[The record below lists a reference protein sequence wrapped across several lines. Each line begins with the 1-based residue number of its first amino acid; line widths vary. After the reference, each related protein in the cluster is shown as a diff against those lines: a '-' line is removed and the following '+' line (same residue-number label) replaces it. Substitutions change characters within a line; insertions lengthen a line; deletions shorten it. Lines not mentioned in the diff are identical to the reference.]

1 MNARRRPRSPAPGLR
16 LRSLRTRLVVGVLGL
31 VLLMAAAMGACSTL
45 TLRHTLMNRLD
56 EQLTAASHRSEMRR
70 HGMGHDESAL
80 DEEKTGRNGCGN
92 QSGDPGAG
100 GDGAAP
106 APSPSPSSSPQ
117 PGACEAPD
125 PGRAPDGA
133 KPIPAGLD
141 AVGQSAGTLTLI
153 ASGARDGARDTQDA
167 QDAASA
173 SSTVTAGYIDD
184 DGHYQGLTRAECQAL
199 LSLEAT
205 GRPVTV
211 DIGSLGSY
219 RVLVTKDAE
228 TGDTVITGLS
238 MKIDDALVRAQLLI
252 EGAIAV
258 AGTLIVALAGS
269 VMVRSSLAPL
279 KRVACTAERVASQ
292 PLARGEVSIDERVP
306 EADLASSLEVGQVG
320 SALNTLLGH
329 VEGALA
335 ARQRSETQVRQF
347 VADAS
352 HELRTPLASIRGY
365 TELIAR
371 EGADAALPEEAV
383 HALDRVHSESL
394 RMTRLVEDLL
404 LLARLDAGRELRRD
418 EVDLVGILL
427 DAVSDAHA
435 AGPDHVWDLSLAVL
449 DPPAGLSEDE
459 LEDFEPEPPLVRGD
473 EARLR
478 QVMVNLLANAR
489 VHTPAGSRVSV
500 TLTRRQVGDGTDD
513 AGSGPQDAPTGS
525 GAPGAGSDE
534 PADRTKAHGAGASEP
549 GAARGAEELVIT
561 IADDGPGIDP
571 EVRDRMFERFAR
583 GDASRERRTGST
595 GLGMSIALAIVQSHG
610 GTLTVDSRQ
619 APEGS
624 PTGTPHGTTFTVTLP
639 AADDVE

>member
-1 MNARRRPRSPAPGLR
+1 MNAPPPFSALHP
-16 LRSLRTRLVVGVLGL
+16 RSLRTRLVVGVLGL
-31 VLLMAAAMGACSTL
+31 VLVMAAAMGALSTL

-56 EQLTAASHRSEMRR
+56 DQLTAASHRADVRR
-70 HGMGHDESAL
+70 HGTKHDESAL
-80 DEEKTGRNGCGN
+80 NDDARRSEEDAEDAENTANGEKREEPA
-92 QSGDPGAG
+92 DPSSAG
-100 GDGAAP
+100 PTAAP
-106 APSPSPSSSPQ
+106 SSASSGQP
-117 PGACEAPD
+117 PGACETR
-125 PGRAPDGA
+125 GPDGA
-133 KPIPAGLD
+133 KPVPAGLD
-141 AVGQSAGTLTLI
+141 AAGQPTGTLTLI
-153 ASGARDGARDTQDA
+153 ASGARDDQNDGGADL
-167 QDAASA
+167 A

-184 DGHYQGLTRAECQAL
+184 DGRYQELTRAECEAL
-199 LSLEAT
+199 LSLEAN

-219 RVLVTKDAE
+219 RVLAAKDAE
-228 TGDTVITGLS
+228 TGDIVITGLS
-238 MKIDDALVRAQLLI
+238 MKVDNALVRTQLLI

-258 AGTLIVALAGS
+258 AGTLVVALAGRA
-269 VMVRSSLAPL
+269 MVRSSLAPL
-279 KRVACTAERVASQ
+279 ARVACTAERVASQ
-292 PLARGEVSIDERVP
+292 PLAHGEVSIDERVP
-306 EADLASSLEVGQVG
+306 EADLGSSLEVGQVG

-329 VEGALA
+329 VDEALT

-352 HELRTPLASIRGY
+352 PELRTPLASIRGY

-404 LLARLDAGRELRRD
+404 LLARLDAGRELRHD

-435 AGPDHVWDLSLAVL
+435 AGPDHTWDLDLAVL
-449 DPPAGLSEDE
+449 DAPADLSEDE
-459 LEDFEPEPPLVRGD
+459 LEDFEPEPPLVLGD

-489 VHTPAGSRVSV
+489 VHTPAGSHVTV
-500 TLTRRQVGDGTDD
+500 TLTRRSAAGADGGSRDG
-513 AGSGPQDAPTGS
+513 AGTEASAGPPAGARTSTGFS
-525 GAPGAGSDE
+525 ARAGAPGGP
-534 PADRTKAHGAGASEP
+534 PARAV
-549 GAARGAEELVIT
+549 RGGEELVIT

-571 EVRDRMFERFAR
+571 EVRSRMFERFAR

-595 GLGMSIALAIVQSHG
+595 GLGMSIALAIIQSHG
-610 GTLTVDSRQ
+610 GTLTVDSQQ

-624 PTGTPHGTTFTVTLP
+624 PEDAPHGTAFTVTLP
-639 AADDVE
+639 AAE

>member
-1 MNARRRPRSPAPGLR
+1 MNAPPPFSALHP
-16 LRSLRTRLVVGVLGL
+16 RSLRTRLVVGVLGL
-31 VLLMAAAMGACSTL
+31 VLVMAAAMGALSTL

-56 EQLTAASHRSEMRR
+56 DQLTAASHRADVRR
-70 HGMGHDESAL
+70 HGTKHDESAL
-80 DEEKTGRNGCGN
+80 NDDARRSAEDAEDAENTANGEKREEPA
-92 QSGDPGAG
+92 DPSSAG
-100 GDGAAP
+100 PTAAP
-106 APSPSPSSSPQ
+106 SSASSGQP
-117 PGACEAPD
+117 PGACETR
-125 PGRAPDGA
+125 GPDGA
-133 KPIPAGLD
+133 KPVPAGLD
-141 AVGQSAGTLTLI
+141 AAGQPTGTLTLI
-153 ASGARDGARDTQDA
+153 ASGARDDQNDGGADL
-167 QDAASA
+167 A

-184 DGHYQGLTRAECQAL
+184 DGRYQELTRAECEAL
-199 LSLEAT
+199 LSLEAN

-219 RVLVTKDAE
+219 RVLAAKDAE
-228 TGDTVITGLS
+228 TGDIVITGLS
-238 MKIDDALVRAQLLI
+238 MKVDNALVRTQLLI

-258 AGTLIVALAGS
+258 AGTLVVALAGR

-279 KRVACTAERVASQ
+279 ARVACTAERVASQ
-292 PLARGEVSIDERVP
+292 PLAHGEVSIDERVP
-306 EADLASSLEVGQVG
+306 EADLGSSLEVGQVG

-329 VEGALA
+329 VDEALT

-394 RMTRLVEDLL
+394 RITRLVEDLL
-404 LLARLDAGRELRRD
+404 LLARLDAGRELRHD

-435 AGPDHVWDLSLAVL
+435 AGPDHTWNLDLAVL
-449 DPPAGLSEDE
+449 DAPADLSEDE
-459 LEDFEPEPPLVRGD
+459 LEDFEPEPPLVLGD

-489 VHTPAGSRVSV
+489 VHTPAGSHVTV
-500 TLTRRQVGDGTDD
+500 TLTRRSAAGADDGSRDG
-513 AGSGPQDAPTGS
+513 AGTEASAGPPAGARTSTGFS
-525 GAPGAGSDE
+525 ARAGAPGGP
-534 PADRTKAHGAGASEP
+534 PARAV
-549 GAARGAEELVIT
+549 RGGEELVIT

-571 EVRDRMFERFAR
+571 EVRSRMFERFAR

-595 GLGMSIALAIVQSHG
+595 GLGMSIALAIIQSHG
-610 GTLTVDSRQ
+610 GTLTVDSQQ

-624 PTGTPHGTTFTVTLP
+624 PEDAPHGTAFTVTLP
-639 AADDVE
+639 AAE

>member
-1 MNARRRPRSPAPGLR
+1 MNAPPPPSALHA
-16 LRSLRTRLVVGVLGL
+16 RSLRTRLVVGVLGL
-31 VLLMAAAMGACSTL
+31 VLVMAAAMGALSTL

-56 EQLTAASHRSEMRR
+56 DQLTAASHRADVRR
-70 HGMGHDESAL
+70 HGTKHDESAL
-80 DEEKTGRNGCGN
+80 NDDARRSAEDAENTANGEKREEPA
-92 QSGDPGAG
+92 DPSSAG
-100 GDGAAP
+100 PTAAP
-106 APSPSPSSSPQ
+106 SSASSGQP
-117 PGACEAPD
+117 PGACETR
-125 PGRAPDGA
+125 GPDGA
-133 KPIPAGLD
+133 KPVPAGLD
-141 AVGQSAGTLTLI
+141 AAGQPTGTLTLI
-153 ASGARDGARDTQDA
+153 ASGARDDQNDGGADL
-167 QDAASA
+167 A

-184 DGHYQGLTRAECQAL
+184 DGRYQELTRAECEAL
-199 LSLEAT
+199 LSLEAN

-219 RVLVTKDAE
+219 RVLAAKDAE
-228 TGDTVITGLS
+228 TGDIVITGLS
-238 MKIDDALVRAQLLI
+238 MKVDNALVRTQLLI

-258 AGTLIVALAGS
+258 AGTLVVALAGR

-279 KRVACTAERVASQ
+279 ARVACTAERVASQ
-292 PLARGEVSIDERVP
+292 PLAHGEVSIDERVP
-306 EADLASSLEVGQVG
+306 EADLGSSLEVGQVG

-329 VEGALA
+329 VDEALT

-404 LLARLDAGRELRRD
+404 LLARLDAGRELRHD

-435 AGPDHVWDLSLAVL
+435 AGPDHTWDLDLAVL
-449 DPPAGLSEDE
+449 DAPADLSEDE
-459 LEDFEPEPPLVRGD
+459 LEDFEPEPPLVLGD

-489 VHTPAGSRVSV
+489 VHTPAGSHVTV
-500 TLTRRQVGDGTDD
+500 TLTRRSAAGADGGSRDG
-513 AGSGPQDAPTGS
+513 AGTEASAGPPAGARTSTGFS
-525 GAPGAGSDE
+525 AKAGAPGGP
-534 PADRTKAHGAGASEP
+534 PARAV
-549 GAARGAEELVIT
+549 RGGEELVIT

-571 EVRDRMFERFAR
+571 EVRSRIFERFAR

-595 GLGMSIALAIVQSHG
+595 GLGMSIALAIIQSHG
-610 GTLTVDSRQ
+610 GTLTVDSQQ

-624 PTGTPHGTTFTVTLP
+624 PEDAPHGTAFTVTLP
-639 AADDVE
+639 AAE

>member
-1 MNARRRPRSPAPGLR
+1 MNAPPPFSALHP
-16 LRSLRTRLVVGVLGL
+16 RSLRTRLVVGVLGL
-31 VLLMAAAMGACSTL
+31 VLVMAAAMGALSTL

-56 EQLTAASHRSEMRR
+56 DQLTAASHRADVRR
-70 HGMGHDESAL
+70 HGTKHDESAL
-80 DEEKTGRNGCGN
+80 NDDARRSAEDAEDAANGEKREEPA
-92 QSGDPGAG
+92 DPSSAG
-100 GDGAAP
+100 PTAAP
-106 APSPSPSSSPQ
+106 SSASSGQP
-117 PGACEAPD
+117 PGACETR
-125 PGRAPDGA
+125 GPDGA
-133 KPIPAGLD
+133 KPVPAGLD
-141 AVGQSAGTLTLI
+141 AAGQPTGTLTLI
-153 ASGARDGARDTQDA
+153 ASGARDDQNDGGADL
-167 QDAASA
+167 A

-184 DGHYQGLTRAECQAL
+184 DGRYQELTRAECEAL
-199 LSLEAT
+199 LSLEAN

-219 RVLVTKDAE
+219 RVLAAKDAE
-228 TGDTVITGLS
+228 TGDIVITGLS
-238 MKIDDALVRAQLLI
+238 MKVDNALVRTQLLI

-258 AGTLIVALAGS
+258 AGTLVVALAGR

-279 KRVACTAERVASQ
+279 ARVACTAERVASQ
-292 PLARGEVSIDERVP
+292 PLAHGEVSIDERVP
-306 EADLASSLEVGQVG
+306 EADLGSSLEVGQVG

-329 VEGALA
+329 VDEALT

-365 TELIAR
+365 AELIAR

-404 LLARLDAGRELRRD
+404 LLARLDAGRELRHD

-435 AGPDHVWDLSLAVL
+435 AGPDHTWDLDLAVL
-449 DPPAGLSEDE
+449 DAPADLSENE
-459 LEDFEPEPPLVRGD
+459 LEDFEPEPPLVLGD

-489 VHTPAGSRVSV
+489 VHTPAGSHVTV
-500 TLTRRQVGDGTDD
+500 TLTRRSAAGADG
-513 AGSGPQDAPTGS
+513 GSRD
-525 GAPGAGSDE
+525 GAGTEASAG
-534 PADRTKAHGAGASEP
+534 PPAGARTSTGFSARAGVP
-549 GAARGAEELVIT
+549 GGPPARAVRGGEELVIT

-571 EVRDRMFERFAR
+571 EVRSRMFERFAR
-583 GDASRERRTGST
+583 GDASRERSTGST
-595 GLGMSIALAIVQSHG
+595 GLGMSIALAIIQSHG
-610 GTLTVDSRQ
+610 GTLTVDSQQ

-624 PTGTPHGTTFTVTLP
+624 PEDAPHGTAFTVTLP
-639 AADDVE
+639 AAE

>member
-1 MNARRRPRSPAPGLR
+1 MNAPPPPSVLHP
-16 LRSLRTRLVVGVLGL
+16 RSLRTRLVVGVLGL
-31 VLLMAAAMGACSTL
+31 VLVMAAAMGALSTL

-56 EQLTAASHRSEMRR
+56 DQLTAASHRADVRR
-70 HGMGHDESAL
+70 HGTKHDESAL
-80 DEEKTGRNGCGN
+80 NDDARRSAEDAEDAENTANGEKREEPA
-92 QSGDPGAG
+92 DPSSAG
-100 GDGAAP
+100 PTAAP
-106 APSPSPSSSPQ
+106 SSASSGQP
-117 PGACEAPD
+117 PGACETR
-125 PGRAPDGA
+125 GPDGA
-133 KPIPAGLD
+133 KPVPAGLD
-141 AVGQSAGTLTLI
+141 AAGQPTGTLTLI
-153 ASGARDGARDTQDA
+153 ASGARDDQNDGGADL
-167 QDAASA
+167 A

-184 DGHYQGLTRAECQAL
+184 DGRYQELTRAECEAL
-199 LSLEAT
+199 LSLEAN

-219 RVLVTKDAE
+219 RVLAAKDAE
-228 TGDTVITGLS
+228 TGDIVITGLS
-238 MKIDDALVRAQLLI
+238 MKVDNALVRTQLLI

-258 AGTLIVALAGS
+258 AGTLVVALAGR

-279 KRVACTAERVASQ
+279 ARVACTAERVASQ
-292 PLARGEVSIDERVP
+292 PLAHGEVSIDERVP
-306 EADLASSLEVGQVG
+306 EADLGSSLEVGQVG

-329 VEGALA
+329 VDEALT

-365 TELIAR
+365 AELIAR

-404 LLARLDAGRELRRD
+404 LLARLDAGRELRHD

-435 AGPDHVWDLSLAVL
+435 AGPDHTWDLDLAVL
-449 DPPAGLSEDE
+449 DAPADLSEDE
-459 LEDFEPEPPLVRGD
+459 LEDFEPEPPLVLGD

-489 VHTPAGSRVSV
+489 VHTPAGSHVTV
-500 TLTRRQVGDGTDD
+500 TLTRRSAAGADGGSRDG
-513 AGSGPQDAPTGS
+513 AGTEASAGPPAGARTSTGFS
-525 GAPGAGSDE
+525 AKASAPGGP
-534 PADRTKAHGAGASEP
+534 PARAV
-549 GAARGAEELVIT
+549 RGGEELVIT

-571 EVRDRMFERFAR
+571 EVRSRMFERFAR

-595 GLGMSIALAIVQSHG
+595 GLGMSIALAIIQSHG
-610 GTLTVDSRQ
+610 GTLTVDSQQ

-624 PTGTPHGTTFTVTLP
+624 PEDAPHGTAFTVTLP
-639 AADDVE
+639 AAE

>member
-1 MNARRRPRSPAPGLR
+1 MNAPPPPSVLHP
-16 LRSLRTRLVVGVLGL
+16 RSLRTRLVVGVLGL
-31 VLLMAAAMGACSTL
+31 VLVMAAAMGALSTL

-56 EQLTAASHRSEMRR
+56 DQLTAASHRADVRR
-70 HGMGHDESAL
+70 HGTKHDESAL
-80 DEEKTGRNGCGN
+80 NDDARRSAEDAEDAENTANGEKREEPA
-92 QSGDPGAG
+92 DPSSAG
-100 GDGAAP
+100 PTAAP
-106 APSPSPSSSPQ
+106 SSASSGQP
-117 PGACEAPD
+117 PGACETR
-125 PGRAPDGA
+125 GPDGA
-133 KPIPAGLD
+133 KPVPAGLD
-141 AVGQSAGTLTLI
+141 AAGQPTGTLTLI
-153 ASGARDGARDTQDA
+153 ASGARDDQNDGGADL
-167 QDAASA
+167 A

-184 DGHYQGLTRAECQAL
+184 DGRYQELTRAECEAL
-199 LSLEAT
+199 LSLEAN

-219 RVLVTKDAE
+219 RVLAAKDAE
-228 TGDTVITGLS
+228 TGDIVITGLS
-238 MKIDDALVRAQLLI
+238 MKVDNALVRTQLLI

-258 AGTLIVALAGS
+258 AGTLVVALAGR

-279 KRVACTAERVASQ
+279 ARVACTAERVASQ
-292 PLARGEVSIDERVP
+292 PLAHGEVSIDERVP
-306 EADLASSLEVGQVG
+306 EADLGSSLEVGQVG

-329 VEGALA
+329 VDEALT

-404 LLARLDAGRELRRD
+404 LLARLDAGRELRHD

-435 AGPDHVWDLSLAVL
+435 AGPDHTWNLDLAVL
-449 DPPAGLSEDE
+449 DAPADLSEDE
-459 LEDFEPEPPLVRGD
+459 LEDFEPEPPLVLGD

-489 VHTPAGSRVSV
+489 VHTPAGSHVTV
-500 TLTRRQVGDGTDD
+500 TLTRRSAAGADGGSRDG
-513 AGSGPQDAPTGS
+513 AGTEASAGPPAGARTSTGFS
-525 GAPGAGSDE
+525 ARAGAPGGP
-534 PADRTKAHGAGASEP
+534 PARAV
-549 GAARGAEELVIT
+549 RGGEELVIT

-571 EVRDRMFERFAR
+571 EVRSRMFERFAR

-595 GLGMSIALAIVQSHG
+595 GLGMSIALAIIQSHG
-610 GTLTVDSRQ
+610 GTLTVDSQQ

-624 PTGTPHGTTFTVTLP
+624 PEDAPHGTAFTVTLP
-639 AADDVE
+639 AAE

>member
-1 MNARRRPRSPAPGLR
+1 MNAPPPFSALHP
-16 LRSLRTRLVVGVLGL
+16 RSLRTRLVVGVLGL
-31 VLLMAAAMGACSTL
+31 VLVMAAAMGALSTL

-56 EQLTAASHRSEMRR
+56 DQLTAASHRADVRR
-70 HGMGHDESAL
+70 HGTKHDESAL
-80 DEEKTGRNGCGN
+80 NDDARRSEEDAEDAEDAANGEKREEPA
-92 QSGDPGAG
+92 DPSSAG
-100 GDGAAP
+100 PTAAP
-106 APSPSPSSSPQ
+106 SSASSGQP
-117 PGACEAPD
+117 PGACETR
-125 PGRAPDGA
+125 GPDGA
-133 KPIPAGLD
+133 KPVPAGLD
-141 AVGQSAGTLTLI
+141 AAGQPTGTLTLI
-153 ASGARDGARDTQDA
+153 ASGARDDQNDGGADL
-167 QDAASA
+167 A

-184 DGHYQGLTRAECQAL
+184 DGRYQELTRAECEAL
-199 LSLEAT
+199 LSLEAN

-219 RVLVTKDAE
+219 RVLAAKDAE
-228 TGDTVITGLS
+228 TGDIVITGLS
-238 MKIDDALVRAQLLI
+238 MKVDNALVRTQLLI

-258 AGTLIVALAGS
+258 AGTLVVALAGRA
-269 VMVRSSLAPL
+269 MVRSSLAPL
-279 KRVACTAERVASQ
+279 ARVACTAERVASQ
-292 PLARGEVSIDERVP
+292 PLAHGEVSIDERVP
-306 EADLASSLEVGQVG
+306 EADLGSSLEVGQVG

-329 VEGALA
+329 VDEALT

-365 TELIAR
+365 AELIAR

-404 LLARLDAGRELRRD
+404 LLARLDAGRELRHD

-435 AGPDHVWDLSLAVL
+435 AGPDHTWDLDLAVL
-449 DPPAGLSEDE
+449 DAPADLSEDE
-459 LEDFEPEPPLVRGD
+459 LEDFEPEPPLVLGD

-489 VHTPAGSRVSV
+489 VHTPAGSHVTV
-500 TLTRRQVGDGTDD
+500 TLTRRSAAGADGGSRDG
-513 AGSGPQDAPTGS
+513 AGTEASAGPPAGARTSTGFS
-525 GAPGAGSDE
+525 ARAGAPGGP
-534 PADRTKAHGAGASEP
+534 PARAV
-549 GAARGAEELVIT
+549 RGGEELVIT

-571 EVRDRMFERFAR
+571 EVRSRMFERFAR

-595 GLGMSIALAIVQSHG
+595 GLGMSIALAIIQSHG
-610 GTLTVDSRQ
+610 GTLTVDSQQ

-624 PTGTPHGTTFTVTLP
+624 PEDAPHGTAFTVTLP
-639 AADDVE
+639 AAE

>member
-1 MNARRRPRSPAPGLR
+1 MNAPPPFSALHP
-16 LRSLRTRLVVGVLGL
+16 RSLRTRLVVGVLGL
-31 VLLMAAAMGACSTL
+31 VLVMAAAMGALSTL

-56 EQLTAASHRSEMRR
+56 DQLTAASHRADVRR
-70 HGMGHDESAL
+70 HGTKHDESAL
-80 DEEKTGRNGCGN
+80 NDDSRRSAEDAANGEKRAEPA
-92 QSGDPGAG
+92 DPSSAG
-100 GDGAAP
+100 PTAAP
-106 APSPSPSSSPQ
+106 SSASSGQP
-117 PGACEAPD
+117 PGACETR
-125 PGRAPDGA
+125 GPDGA
-133 KPIPAGLD
+133 KPVPAGLD
-141 AVGQSAGTLTLI
+141 AAGQPTGTLTLI
-153 ASGARDGARDTQDA
+153 ASGARDDQNDGGADL
-167 QDAASA
+167 A

-184 DGHYQGLTRAECQAL
+184 DGRYQELTRAECEAL
-199 LSLEAT
+199 LSLEAN

-219 RVLVTKDAE
+219 RVLAAKDAE
-228 TGDTVITGLS
+228 TGDIVITGLS
-238 MKIDDALVRAQLLI
+238 MKVDNALVRTQLLI

-258 AGTLIVALAGS
+258 AGTLVVALAGR

-279 KRVACTAERVASQ
+279 ARVACTAERVASQ
-292 PLARGEVSIDERVP
+292 PLAHGEVSIDERVP
-306 EADLASSLEVGQVG
+306 EADLGSSLEVGQVG

-329 VEGALA
+329 VDEALT

-365 TELIAR
+365 AELIAR

-404 LLARLDAGRELRRD
+404 LLARLDAGRELRHD

-435 AGPDHVWDLSLAVL
+435 AGPDHTWDLDLAVL
-449 DPPAGLSEDE
+449 DAPADLSENE
-459 LEDFEPEPPLVRGD
+459 LEDFEPEPPLVLGD

-489 VHTPAGSRVSV
+489 VHTPAGSHVTV
-500 TLTRRQVGDGTDD
+500 TLTRRSAAGADGGPRDG
-513 AGSGPQDAPTGS
+513 AGTEASAGPPAGARTSTGFS
-525 GAPGAGSDE
+525 ARAGAPGGP
-534 PADRTKAHGAGASEP
+534 PARAV
-549 GAARGAEELVIT
+549 RGGEELVIT

-571 EVRDRMFERFAR
+571 EVRSRMFERFAR

-595 GLGMSIALAIVQSHG
+595 GLGMSIALAIIQSHG
-610 GTLTVDSRQ
+610 GTLTVDSQQ

-624 PTGTPHGTTFTVTLP
+624 PEDAPHGTAFTVTLP
-639 AADDVE
+639 AAE

>member
-1 MNARRRPRSPAPGLR
+1 MNAPPPPSALHP
-16 LRSLRTRLVVGVLGL
+16 RSLRTRLVVGVLGL
-31 VLLMAAAMGACSTL
+31 VLVMAAAMGALSTL

-56 EQLTAASHRSEMRR
+56 DQLTAASHRADVRR
-70 HGMGHDESAL
+70 HGTKHDESAL
-80 DEEKTGRNGCGN
+80 NDDARRSAEDAEDAANGEKREEPA
-92 QSGDPGAG
+92 DPSSAG
-100 GDGAAP
+100 PTAAP
-106 APSPSPSSSPQ
+106 SSASSGQP
-117 PGACEAPD
+117 PGACETR
-125 PGRAPDGA
+125 GPDGA
-133 KPIPAGLD
+133 KPVPAGLD
-141 AVGQSAGTLTLI
+141 AAGQPTGTLTLI
-153 ASGARDGARDTQDA
+153 ASGARDDQNDGGADL
-167 QDAASA
+167 A

-184 DGHYQGLTRAECQAL
+184 DGRYQELTRAECEAL
-199 LSLEAT
+199 LSLEAN

-219 RVLVTKDAE
+219 RVLAAKDAE
-228 TGDTVITGLS
+228 TGDIVITGLS
-238 MKIDDALVRAQLLI
+238 MKVDNALVRTQLLI

-258 AGTLIVALAGS
+258 AGTLVVALAGR

-279 KRVACTAERVASQ
+279 ARVACTAERVASQ
-292 PLARGEVSIDERVP
+292 PLAHGEVSIDERVP
-306 EADLASSLEVGQVG
+306 EADLGSSLEVGQVG

-329 VEGALA
+329 VDEALT

-365 TELIAR
+365 AELIAR

-404 LLARLDAGRELRRD
+404 LLARLDAGRELRHD

-435 AGPDHVWDLSLAVL
+435 AGPDHTWNLDLAVL
-449 DPPAGLSEDE
+449 DAPADLSEDE
-459 LEDFEPEPPLVRGD
+459 LEDFEPEPPLVLGD

-489 VHTPAGSRVSV
+489 VHTPAGSHVTV
-500 TLTRRQVGDGTDD
+500 TLTRRSAAGADDGSRDG
-513 AGSGPQDAPTGS
+513 AGTEASAGPPAGARTSTGFS
-525 GAPGAGSDE
+525 ARAGAPGGP
-534 PADRTKAHGAGASEP
+534 PARAV
-549 GAARGAEELVIT
+549 RGGEELVIT

-571 EVRDRMFERFAR
+571 EVRSRMFERFAR

-595 GLGMSIALAIVQSHG
+595 GLGMSIALAIIQSHG
-610 GTLTVDSRQ
+610 GTLTVDSQQ

-624 PTGTPHGTTFTVTLP
+624 PEDAPHGTAFTVTLP
-639 AADDVE
+639 AAE

>member
-1 MNARRRPRSPAPGLR
+1 MNAPPPLSALHP
-16 LRSLRTRLVVGVLGL
+16 RSLRTRLVVGVLGL
-31 VLLMAAAMGACSTL
+31 VLVMAAAMGALSTL

-56 EQLTAASHRSEMRR
+56 DQLTAASHRADVRR
-70 HGMGHDESAL
+70 HGTKHDESAL
-80 DEEKTGRNGCGN
+80 NDDARRSAEDAEDAENTANGEKREEPA
-92 QSGDPGAG
+92 DPSSAG
-100 GDGAAP
+100 PTAAP
-106 APSPSPSSSPQ
+106 SSASSEQP
-117 PGACEAPD
+117 PGACETR
-125 PGRAPDGA
+125 GPDGA
-133 KPIPAGLD
+133 KPVPAGLD
-141 AVGQSAGTLTLI
+141 AAGQPTGTLTLI
-153 ASGARDGARDTQDA
+153 ASGARDDQNDGGADL
-167 QDAASA
+167 A

-184 DGHYQGLTRAECQAL
+184 DGRYQELTRAECEAL
-199 LSLEAT
+199 LSLEAN

-219 RVLVTKDAE
+219 RVLAAKDAE
-228 TGDTVITGLS
+228 TGDIVITGLS
-238 MKIDDALVRAQLLI
+238 MKVDNALVRTQLLI

-258 AGTLIVALAGS
+258 AGTLVVALAGR

-279 KRVACTAERVASQ
+279 ARVACTAERVASQ
-292 PLARGEVSIDERVP
+292 PLAHGEVSIDERVP
-306 EADLASSLEVGQVG
+306 EADLGSSLEVGQVG

-329 VEGALA
+329 VDEALT

-365 TELIAR
+365 AELIAR

-404 LLARLDAGRELRRD
+404 LLARLDAGRELRHD

-435 AGPDHVWDLSLAVL
+435 AGPDHTWDLDLAVL
-449 DPPAGLSEDE
+449 DAPADLSEDE
-459 LEDFEPEPPLVRGD
+459 LEDFEPEPPLVLGD

-489 VHTPAGSRVSV
+489 VHTPAGSHVTV
-500 TLTRRQVGDGTDD
+500 TLTRRSAAGADGGSRDG
-513 AGSGPQDAPTGS
+513 AGTEASAGPPAGARTSTGFS
-525 GAPGAGSDE
+525 ARAGAPGGP
-534 PADRTKAHGAGASEP
+534 PARAV
-549 GAARGAEELVIT
+549 RGGEELVIT

-571 EVRDRMFERFAR
+571 EVRSRMFERFAR
-583 GDASRERRTGST
+583 GDASRERSTGST
-595 GLGMSIALAIVQSHG
+595 GLGMSIALAIIQSHG
-610 GTLTVDSRQ
+610 GTLTVDSQQ

-624 PTGTPHGTTFTVTLP
+624 PEDAPHGTAFTVTLP
-639 AADDVE
+639 AAE

>member
-1 MNARRRPRSPAPGLR
+1 MNAPPPFSALHP
-16 LRSLRTRLVVGVLGL
+16 RSLRTRLVVGVLGL
-31 VLLMAAAMGACSTL
+31 VLVMAAAMGALSTL

-56 EQLTAASHRSEMRR
+56 DQLTAASHRADVRR
-70 HGMGHDESAL
+70 HGTKHDESAL
-80 DEEKTGRNGCGN
+80 NDDARRSAEDAEDAENTANGEKREEPA
-92 QSGDPGAG
+92 DPSSAG
-100 GDGAAP
+100 PTAAP
-106 APSPSPSSSPQ
+106 SSASSGQP
-117 PGACEAPD
+117 PGACETR
-125 PGRAPDGA
+125 GPDGA
-133 KPIPAGLD
+133 KPVPAGLD
-141 AVGQSAGTLTLI
+141 AAGQPTGTLTLI
-153 ASGARDGARDTQDA
+153 ASGARDDQNDGGADL
-167 QDAASA
+167 A

-184 DGHYQGLTRAECQAL
+184 DGRYQELTRAECEAL
-199 LSLEAT
+199 LSLEAN

-219 RVLVTKDAE
+219 RVLAAKDAE
-228 TGDTVITGLS
+228 TGDIVITGLS
-238 MKIDDALVRAQLLI
+238 MKVDNALVRTQLLI

-258 AGTLIVALAGS
+258 AGTLVVALAGR

-279 KRVACTAERVASQ
+279 ARVACTAERVASQ
-292 PLARGEVSIDERVP
+292 PLAHGEVSIDERVP
-306 EADLASSLEVGQVG
+306 EADLGSSLEVGQVG

-329 VEGALA
+329 VDEALT

-365 TELIAR
+365 AELIAR

-404 LLARLDAGRELRRD
+404 LLARLDAGRELRHD

-435 AGPDHVWDLSLAVL
+435 AGPDHTWDLDLAVL
-449 DPPAGLSEDE
+449 DAPADLSENE
-459 LEDFEPEPPLVRGD
+459 LEDFEPEPPLVLGD

-489 VHTPAGSRVSV
+489 VHTPAGSHVTV
-500 TLTRRQVGDGTDD
+500 TLTRRSAAGADGGPRDG
-513 AGSGPQDAPTGS
+513 AGTEASAGPPAGARTSTGFS
-525 GAPGAGSDE
+525 ARAGAPGGP
-534 PADRTKAHGAGASEP
+534 PARAV
-549 GAARGAEELVIT
+549 RGGEELVIT

-571 EVRDRMFERFAR
+571 EVRSRMFERFAR

-595 GLGMSIALAIVQSHG
+595 GLGMSIALAIIQSHG
-610 GTLTVDSRQ
+610 GTLTVDSQQ

-624 PTGTPHGTTFTVTLP
+624 PEDAPHGTAFTVTLP
-639 AADDVE
+639 AAE

>member
-1 MNARRRPRSPAPGLR
+1 MNAPPPPSVLHP
-16 LRSLRTRLVVGVLGL
+16 RSLRTRLVVGVLGL
-31 VLLMAAAMGACSTL
+31 VLVMAAAMGALSTL

-56 EQLTAASHRSEMRR
+56 DQLTAASHRADVRR
-70 HGMGHDESAL
+70 HGTKHDESAL
-80 DEEKTGRNGCGN
+80 NDDARRSAEDAENTANGEKREEPA
-92 QSGDPGAG
+92 DPSSAG
-100 GDGAAP
+100 PTAAP
-106 APSPSPSSSPQ
+106 SSASSGQP
-117 PGACEAPD
+117 PGACETR
-125 PGRAPDGA
+125 GPDGA
-133 KPIPAGLD
+133 KPVPAGLD
-141 AVGQSAGTLTLI
+141 AAGQPTGTLTLI
-153 ASGARDGARDTQDA
+153 ASGARDDQNDGGADL
-167 QDAASA
+167 A

-184 DGHYQGLTRAECQAL
+184 DGRYQELTRAECEAL
-199 LSLEAT
+199 LSLEAN

-219 RVLVTKDAE
+219 RVLAAKDAE
-228 TGDTVITGLS
+228 TGDIVITGLS
-238 MKIDDALVRAQLLI
+238 MKVDNALVRTQLLI

-258 AGTLIVALAGS
+258 AGTLVVALAGR

-279 KRVACTAERVASQ
+279 ARVACTAERVASQ
-292 PLARGEVSIDERVP
+292 PLAHGEVSIDERVP
-306 EADLASSLEVGQVG
+306 EADLGSSLEVGQVG

-329 VEGALA
+329 VDEALT

-365 TELIAR
+365 AELIAR

-459 LEDFEPEPPLVRGD
+459 LEDFEPEPPLVQGD

-500 TLTRRQVGDGTDD
+500 TLTRRP
-513 AGSGPQDAPTGS
+513 AGEGPPPGPDAPEA
-525 GAPGAGSDE
+525 GADE
-534 PADRTKAHGAGASEP
+534 PAGRAQPRRAGASEP
-549 GAARGAEELVIT
+549 GAARGPEELVIT

-571 EVRDRMFERFAR
+571 EVRSRMFERFAR

-595 GLGMSIALAIVQSHG
+595 GLGMSIALAIIQSHG
-610 GTLTVDSRQ
+610 GTLTVDSQQ

-624 PTGTPHGTTFTVTLP
+624 PEDAPHGTAFTVTLP
-639 AADDVE
+639 AAE

>member
-1 MNARRRPRSPAPGLR
+1 MNAPRRPRSPAPGLR

-153 ASGARDGARDTQDA
+153 ASGARDGAQDAQDTQDA

-459 LEDFEPEPPLVRGD
+459 LEDFEPEPPLVQGD

-500 TLTRRQVGDGTDD
+500 TLTRRP
-513 AGSGPQDAPTGS
+513 AGEGPPPGPDAPEA
-525 GAPGAGSDE
+525 GADE
-534 PADRTKAHGAGASEP
+534 PAGRAQPRRAGASEP
-549 GAARGAEELVIT
+549 GAARGPEELVIT
-561 IADDGPGIDP
+561 IADDGPGIAP
-571 EVRDRMFERFAR
+571 EMRDRMFERFAR

-595 GLGMSIALAIVQSHG
+595 GLGMSIALAIIQSHG

-624 PTGTPHGTTFTVTLP
+624 PEGTPHGTTFTVTLP
-639 AADDVE
+639 AADVDAGTDAE

>member
-1 MNARRRPRSPAPGLR
+1 MNAPPPPSVLHP
-16 LRSLRTRLVVGVLGL
+16 RSLRTRLVVGVLGL
-31 VLLMAAAMGACSTL
+31 VLVMAAAMGALSTL

-56 EQLTAASHRSEMRR
+56 DQLTAASHRADVRR
-70 HGMGHDESAL
+70 HGTKHDESAL
-80 DEEKTGRNGCGN
+80 NDDARRSAEDAEDAENTANGEKREEPA
-92 QSGDPGAG
+92 DPSSAG
-100 GDGAAP
+100 PTAAP
-106 APSPSPSSSPQ
+106 SSASSGQP
-117 PGACEAPD
+117 PGACETR
-125 PGRAPDGA
+125 GPDGA
-133 KPIPAGLD
+133 KPVPAGLD
-141 AVGQSAGTLTLI
+141 AAGQPTGTLTLI
-153 ASGARDGARDTQDA
+153 ASGARDDQNDGGADL
-167 QDAASA
+167 A

-184 DGHYQGLTRAECQAL
+184 DGRYQELTRAECEAL
-199 LSLEAT
+199 LSLEAN

-219 RVLVTKDAE
+219 RVLAAKDAE
-228 TGDTVITGLS
+228 TGDIVITGLS
-238 MKIDDALVRAQLLI
+238 MKVDNALVRTQLLI

-258 AGTLIVALAGS
+258 AGTLVVALAGR

-279 KRVACTAERVASQ
+279 ARVACTAERVASQ
-292 PLARGEVSIDERVP
+292 PLAHGEVSIDERVP
-306 EADLASSLEVGQVG
+306 EADLGSSLEVGQVG

-329 VEGALA
+329 VDEALT

-404 LLARLDAGRELRRD
+404 LLARLDAGRELRHD

-435 AGPDHVWDLSLAVL
+435 AGPDHTWDLDLAVL
-449 DPPAGLSEDE
+449 DAPADLSEDE
-459 LEDFEPEPPLVRGD
+459 LEDFEPEPPLVLGD

-489 VHTPAGSRVSV
+489 VHTPAGSHVTV
-500 TLTRRQVGDGTDD
+500 TLTRRSAAGADGGSRDG
-513 AGSGPQDAPTGS
+513 AGTEASAGPPAGARTSTGFS
-525 GAPGAGSDE
+525 AKASAPGGP
-534 PADRTKAHGAGASEP
+534 PARAV
-549 GAARGAEELVIT
+549 RGGEELVIT

-571 EVRDRMFERFAR
+571 EVRSRIFERFAR

-595 GLGMSIALAIVQSHG
+595 GLGMSIALAIIQSHG
-610 GTLTVDSRQ
+610 GTLTVDSQQ

-624 PTGTPHGTTFTVTLP
+624 PEDAPHGTAFTVTLP
-639 AADDVE
+639 AAE

>member
-1 MNARRRPRSPAPGLR
+1 MNAPPPPSVLHP
-16 LRSLRTRLVVGVLGL
+16 RSLRTRLVVGVLGL
-31 VLLMAAAMGACSTL
+31 VLVMAAAMGALSTL

-56 EQLTAASHRSEMRR
+56 DQLTAASHRADVRR
-70 HGMGHDESAL
+70 HGTKHDESAL
-80 DEEKTGRNGCGN
+80 NDDARRSAEDAANGEKREEPA
-92 QSGDPGAG
+92 DPSSAG
-100 GDGAAP
+100 PTAAP
-106 APSPSPSSSPQ
+106 SSASSGQP
-117 PGACEAPD
+117 PGACETR
-125 PGRAPDGA
+125 GPDGA
-133 KPIPAGLD
+133 KPVPAGLD
-141 AVGQSAGTLTLI
+141 AAGQPTGTLTLI
-153 ASGARDGARDTQDA
+153 ASGARDDQNDGGADL
-167 QDAASA
+167 A

-184 DGHYQGLTRAECQAL
+184 DGRYQELTRAECEAL
-199 LSLEAT
+199 LSLEAN

-219 RVLVTKDAE
+219 RVLAAKDAE
-228 TGDTVITGLS
+228 TGDIVITGLS
-238 MKIDDALVRAQLLI
+238 MKVDNALVRTQLLI

-258 AGTLIVALAGS
+258 AGTLVVALAGR

-279 KRVACTAERVASQ
+279 ARVACTAERVASQ
-292 PLARGEVSIDERVP
+292 PLAHGEVSIDERVP
-306 EADLASSLEVGQVG
+306 EADLGSSLEVGQVG

-329 VEGALA
+329 VDEALT

-365 TELIAR
+365 AELIAR

-404 LLARLDAGRELRRD
+404 LLARLDAGRELRHD

-435 AGPDHVWDLSLAVL
+435 AGPDHTWDLDLAVL
-449 DPPAGLSEDE
+449 DAPADLSENE
-459 LEDFEPEPPLVRGD
+459 LEDFEPEPPLVLGD

-489 VHTPAGSRVSV
+489 VHTPAGSHVTV
-500 TLTRRQVGDGTDD
+500 TLTRRSAAGADGGPRDG
-513 AGSGPQDAPTGS
+513 AGTEASAGPPAGARTSTGFS
-525 GAPGAGSDE
+525 ARAGAPGGP
-534 PADRTKAHGAGASEP
+534 PARAV
-549 GAARGAEELVIT
+549 RGGEELVIT

-571 EVRDRMFERFAR
+571 EVRSRMFERFAR

-595 GLGMSIALAIVQSHG
+595 GLGMSIALAIIQSHG
-610 GTLTVDSRQ
+610 GTLTVDSQQ

-624 PTGTPHGTTFTVTLP
+624 PEDAPHGTAFTVTLP
-639 AADDVE
+639 AAE

>member
-1 MNARRRPRSPAPGLR
+1 VNAPPPFSALHP
-16 LRSLRTRLVVGVLGL
+16 RSLRTRLVVGVLGL
-31 VLLMAAAMGACSTL
+31 VLVMAAAMGALSTL

-56 EQLTAASHRSEMRR
+56 DQLTAASHRADVRR
-70 HGMGHDESAL
+70 HGTKHDESAL
-80 DEEKTGRNGCGN
+80 NDDARRSAEDAANGEKREEPA
-92 QSGDPGAG
+92 DPSSAG
-100 GDGAAP
+100 PTAAP
-106 APSPSPSSSPQ
+106 SSASSGQP
-117 PGACEAPD
+117 PGACETR
-125 PGRAPDGA
+125 GPDGA
-133 KPIPAGLD
+133 KPVPAGLD
-141 AVGQSAGTLTLI
+141 AAGQPTGTLTLI
-153 ASGARDGARDTQDA
+153 ASGARDDQNDGGADL
-167 QDAASA
+167 A

-184 DGHYQGLTRAECQAL
+184 DGRYQELTRAECEAL
-199 LSLEAT
+199 LSLEAN

-219 RVLVTKDAE
+219 RVLAAKDAE
-228 TGDTVITGLS
+228 TGDIVITGLS
-238 MKIDDALVRAQLLI
+238 MKVDNALVRTQLLI

-258 AGTLIVALAGS
+258 AGTLVVALAGR

-279 KRVACTAERVASQ
+279 ARVACTAERVASQ
-292 PLARGEVSIDERVP
+292 PLAHGEVSIDERVP
-306 EADLASSLEVGQVG
+306 EADLGSSLEVGQVG

-329 VEGALA
+329 VDEALT

-365 TELIAR
+365 AELIAR

-404 LLARLDAGRELRRD
+404 LLARLDAGRELRHD

-435 AGPDHVWDLSLAVL
+435 AGPDHTWDLDLAVL
-449 DPPAGLSEDE
+449 DAPADLSENE
-459 LEDFEPEPPLVRGD
+459 LEDFEPEPPLVLGD

-489 VHTPAGSRVSV
+489 VHTPAGSHVTV
-500 TLTRRQVGDGTDD
+500 TLTRRSAAGADGGPRDG
-513 AGSGPQDAPTGS
+513 AGTEASAGPPAGARTSTGFS
-525 GAPGAGSDE
+525 ARAGAPGGP
-534 PADRTKAHGAGASEP
+534 PARAV
-549 GAARGAEELVIT
+549 RGGEELVIT

-571 EVRDRMFERFAR
+571 EVRSRMFERFAR

-595 GLGMSIALAIVQSHG
+595 GLGMSIALAIIQSHG
-610 GTLTVDSRQ
+610 GTLTVDSQQ

-624 PTGTPHGTTFTVTLP
+624 PEDAPHGTAFTVTLP
-639 AADDVE
+639 AAE

>member
-1 MNARRRPRSPAPGLR
+1 MNAPPPFSALHP
-16 LRSLRTRLVVGVLGL
+16 RSLRTRLVVGVLGL
-31 VLLMAAAMGACSTL
+31 VLVMAAAMGALSTL

-56 EQLTAASHRSEMRR
+56 DQLTAASHRADVRR
-70 HGMGHDESAL
+70 HGTKHDESAL
-80 DEEKTGRNGCGN
+80 NDDARRSEEDAEDAENTANGEKREEPA
-92 QSGDPGAG
+92 DPSSAG
-100 GDGAAP
+100 PTAAP
-106 APSPSPSSSPQ
+106 SSASSGQP
-117 PGACEAPD
+117 PGACETR
-125 PGRAPDGA
+125 GPDGA
-133 KPIPAGLD
+133 KPVPAGLD
-141 AVGQSAGTLTLI
+141 AAGQPTGTLTLI
-153 ASGARDGARDTQDA
+153 ASGARDDQNDGGADL
-167 QDAASA
+167 A

-184 DGHYQGLTRAECQAL
+184 DGRYQELTRAECEAL
-199 LSLEAT
+199 LSLEAN

-219 RVLVTKDAE
+219 RVLAAKDAE
-228 TGDTVITGLS
+228 TGDIVITGLS
-238 MKIDDALVRAQLLI
+238 MKVDNALVRTQLLI

-258 AGTLIVALAGS
+258 AGTLVVALAGRA
-269 VMVRSSLAPL
+269 MVRSSLAPL
-279 KRVACTAERVASQ
+279 ARVACTAERVASQ
-292 PLARGEVSIDERVP
+292 PLAHGEVSIDERVP
-306 EADLASSLEVGQVG
+306 EADLGSSLEVGQVG

-329 VEGALA
+329 VDEALT

-365 TELIAR
+365 AELIAR

-404 LLARLDAGRELRRD
+404 LLARLDAGRELRHD

-435 AGPDHVWDLSLAVL
+435 AGPDHTWDLDLAVL
-449 DPPAGLSEDE
+449 DAPADLSENE
-459 LEDFEPEPPLVRGD
+459 LEDFEPEPPLVLGD

-489 VHTPAGSRVSV
+489 VHTPAGSHVTV
-500 TLTRRQVGDGTDD
+500 TLTRRSAAGADGGSRDG
-513 AGSGPQDAPTGS
+513 AGTEASAGPPAGARTSTGFS
-525 GAPGAGSDE
+525 ARAGAPGGP
-534 PADRTKAHGAGASEP
+534 PARAV
-549 GAARGAEELVIT
+549 RGGEELVIT

-571 EVRDRMFERFAR
+571 EVRSRMFERFAR

-595 GLGMSIALAIVQSHG
+595 GLGMSIALAIIQSHG
-610 GTLTVDSRQ
+610 GTLTVDSQQ

-624 PTGTPHGTTFTVTLP
+624 PEDAPHGTAFTVTLP
-639 AADDVE
+639 AAE

>member
-1 MNARRRPRSPAPGLR
+1 
-16 LRSLRTRLVVGVLGL
+16 
-31 VLLMAAAMGACSTL
+31 MAAAMGALSTL

-56 EQLTAASHRSEMRR
+56 DQLTAASHRADVRR
-70 HGMGHDESAL
+70 HGTKHDESAL
-80 DEEKTGRNGCGN
+80 NDDARRSAEDAEDAANGEKREEPA
-92 QSGDPGAG
+92 DPSSAG
-100 GDGAAP
+100 PTAAP
-106 APSPSPSSSPQ
+106 SSASSGQP
-117 PGACEAPD
+117 PGACETR
-125 PGRAPDGA
+125 GPDGA
-133 KPIPAGLD
+133 KPVPAGLD
-141 AVGQSAGTLTLI
+141 AAGQPTGTLTLI
-153 ASGARDGARDTQDA
+153 ASGARDDQNDGGADL
-167 QDAASA
+167 A

-184 DGHYQGLTRAECQAL
+184 DGRYQELTRAECEAL
-199 LSLEAT
+199 LSLEAN

-219 RVLVTKDAE
+219 RVLAAKDAE
-228 TGDTVITGLS
+228 TGDIVITGLS
-238 MKIDDALVRAQLLI
+238 MKVDNALVRTQLLI

-258 AGTLIVALAGS
+258 AGTLVVALAGR

-279 KRVACTAERVASQ
+279 ARVACTAERVASQ
-292 PLARGEVSIDERVP
+292 PLAHGEVSIDERVP
-306 EADLASSLEVGQVG
+306 EADLGSSLEVGQVG

-329 VEGALA
+329 VDEALT

-365 TELIAR
+365 AELIAR

-404 LLARLDAGRELRRD
+404 LLARLDAGRELRHD

-435 AGPDHVWDLSLAVL
+435 AGPDHTWDLDLAVL
-449 DPPAGLSEDE
+449 DAPADLSEDE
-459 LEDFEPEPPLVRGD
+459 LEDFEPEPPLVLGD

-489 VHTPAGSRVSV
+489 VHTPAGSHVTV
-500 TLTRRQVGDGTDD
+500 TLTRRSAAGADG
-513 AGSGPQDAPTGS
+513 GSRD
-525 GAPGAGSDE
+525 GAGTEASAG
-534 PADRTKAHGAGASEP
+534 PPAGARTSTGFSARAGVP
-549 GAARGAEELVIT
+549 GGPPARAVRGGEELVIT

-571 EVRDRMFERFAR
+571 EVRSRMFERFAR
-583 GDASRERRTGST
+583 GDASRERSTGST
-595 GLGMSIALAIVQSHG
+595 GLGMSIALAIIQSHG
-610 GTLTVDSRQ
+610 GTLTVDSQQ

-624 PTGTPHGTTFTVTLP
+624 PEDAPHGTAFTVTLP
-639 AADDVE
+639 AAE